1 MKSLTVAF
9 AMHKAI
15 EELFASG
22 LCSISK
28 SFKFSAK
35 FDKISM
41 EIYWLVTSVWVP
53 YNPFGK

>member
-15 EELFASG
+15 EELFAPE

-53 YNPFGK
+53 YNLFGK